1 MALLRILISTSTED
15 IASTTIRSQL
25 IQLFPFEP
33 QAETMI
39 TNPAIKSLYTLSFPD
54 DNVEFSMIELDVHQ
68 TDLSPYLNDTDL
80 NGDLLIV
87 ASRHRSESAQPT
99 LLCHAPGNWKN
110 EALLGGQPQQIAKGS
125 GLLLYYL
132 FQKLKQ
138 KAESE
143 NFPFPVDREIT
154 HHGPTEFNIPIAFV
168 ELGSSE
174 KEWTNEQGA
183 RIIAETII
191 EAGQQLGRIH
201 FHDGEWEKGD
211 LKICV
216 GFGGTHYMPNF
227 KRLIELGYCF
237 PHVIPKYAILEITES
252 MIAQIRNRVLEPIDY
267 WVVDWKGINSAEK
280 SQLIPLLEATD
291 IPIKKIKE
299 LNP

>member
-1 MALLRILISTSTED
+1 MDPISTSTED

-25 IQLFPFEP
+25 IQLFPSNP

-87 ASRHRSESAQPT
+87 ASRMIRKVHSPRFYVMLQEIGKMK
-99 LLCHAPGNWKN
+99 L
-110 EALLGGQPQQIAKGS
+110 LLGGQPQQIAKGS

-143 NFPFPVDREIT
+143 NFPFPVDQE
-154 HHGPTEFNIPIAFV
+154 
-168 ELGSSE
+168 S
-174 KEWTNEQGA
+174 
-183 RIIAETII
+183 RIMA
-191 EAGQQLGRIH
+191 LRIQYSNR
-201 FHDGEWEKGD
+201 
-211 LKICV
+211 IC
-216 GFGGTHYMPNF
+216 
-227 KRLIELGYCF
+227 
-237 PHVIPKYAILEITES
+237 
-252 MIAQIRNRVLEPIDY
+252 
-267 WVVDWKGINSAEK
+267 
-280 SQLIPLLEATD
+280 
-291 IPIKKIKE
+291 
-299 LNP
+299 